1 MRFWDAKPVPPPDL
15 LLKRRIWIV
24 ADDYGISRAVNAAI
38 RDLLE
43 RGAINATSVMVVA
56 SGFDE
61 EEAEGLLTLR
71 RHHAIAIG
79 LHLTL
84 SAPFRPLSRGYMPI
98 RHEQFLSL
106 RRTLIASL
114 LHQLNAAALTAE
126 IAAQIARFTAVFGRP
141 PDFIDGHQHVQ
152 LFPLIGSCTLAVMR
166 QSVPHAWVRQCGR
179 AERAPSDR
187 KALFL
192 DLLSRRFQARARAAG
207 VRTNPAFA
215 GTYDFRPQANFANL
229 FPAFLDGL
237 PDGSVIMCHPGSVD
251 AELVRNDAL
260 TDLREREY
268 AYFKSDTYR
277 MLLAQRGYALR
288 TPEEA

>member
-1 MRFWDAKPVPPPDL
+1 VSPPDL

-43 RGAINATSVMVVA
+43 RRAINATSVMVVA

-61 EEAEGLLTLR
+61 DEAEALLTLR

-84 SAPFRPLSRGYMPI
+84 SAPFRPLSRSYVPI
-98 RHEQFLSL
+98 RNGQFLSL

-114 LHQLNAAALTAE
+114 LHRLNAAALTDE
-126 IAAQIARFTAVFGRP
+126 ITAQIARFTAVFGRP

-166 QSVPHAWVRQCGR
+166 QSVPHAWARQCGQ
-179 AERAPSDR
+179 AERARSDR

-192 DLLSRRFQARARAAG
+192 GLLSRRFQAYARAAG

-215 GTYDFRPQANFANL
+215 GTYDFRPQANFASL
-229 FPAFLDGL
+229 FPAFLDDL
-237 PDGSVIMCHPGSVD
+237 PDGSVIMCHPGKVD
-251 AELVRNDAL
+251 PELVRNDAL

-268 AYFKSDTYR
+268 AYFKSDAYR
-277 MLLAQRGYALR
+277 TLLAQRGYALR
-288 TPEEA
+288 APEEG